1 MFNKFLIPKIS
12 FSILEQLSLNSGN
25 FIFFILAAR
34 FAGPEQF
41 GLFGLLIVSSQLIL
55 TIAIQWILLPITS
68 KSYKFNSIDIFL
80 QVKRKISFLFFLI
93 PIFIWLYSILLSN
106 NNFSLNQYFLVY
118 LLSLIMILSEI
129 SRYFLIR
136 LRVVKKLL
144 ISNIIKWLTGYFLLF
159 NYFDR
164 SDEKFIILLK
174 IFLITL
180 LTGLIIQSILI
191 FFKEKNAYKISEMK
205 PSIKEEIPLL
215 GLGIAN
221 VFNTL
226 IFTVLFNKVD
236 VLAFGALQAFRSITN
251 FYPFILQFLETHY
264 SAILVKNNK
273 TKFIKNIWL
282 KYYTFIT
289 ALVAVIIFLNSEKI
303 VEAIYGEKFIIFNK
317 ILFMQFLIISVQS
330 FSRLL
335 AIQLRLQEKY
345 SAFNRSAIILIL
357 FSIIILIINLINSE
371 LINYYNLI
379 LFILIISIFQ
389 LVNYFK
395 YYRYEKI

>member
-1 MFNKFLIPKIS
+1 
-12 FSILEQLSLNSGN
+12 

-215 GLGIAN
+215 GLGIA
-221 VFNTL
+221 
-226 IFTVLFNKVD
+226 
-236 VLAFGALQAFRSITN
+236 
-251 FYPFILQFLETHY
+251 
-264 SAILVKNNK
+264 
-273 TKFIKNIWL
+273 
-282 KYYTFIT
+282 
-289 ALVAVIIFLNSEKI
+289 
-303 VEAIYGEKFIIFNK
+303 
-317 ILFMQFLIISVQS
+317 
-330 FSRLL
+330 
-335 AIQLRLQEKY
+335 
-345 SAFNRSAIILIL
+345 
-357 FSIIILIINLINSE
+357 
-371 LINYYNLI
+371 
-379 LFILIISIFQ
+379 
-389 LVNYFK
+389 
-395 YYRYEKI
+395 

>member
-317 ILFMQFLIISVQS
+317 ILFMQFLIISAQS

>member
-1 MFNKFLIPKIS
+1 
-12 FSILEQLSLNSGN
+12 
-25 FIFFILAAR
+25 
-34 FAGPEQF
+34 
-41 GLFGLLIVSSQLIL
+41 
-55 TIAIQWILLPITS
+55 
-68 KSYKFNSIDIFL
+68 
-80 QVKRKISFLFFLI
+80 
-93 PIFIWLYSILLSN
+93 
-106 NNFSLNQYFLVY
+106 
-118 LLSLIMILSEI
+118 MILSEI

-264 SAILVKNNK
+264 SSILVKNNK

-282 KYYTFIT
+282 KYYTLIT
-289 ALVAVIIFLNSEKI
+289 SLVAVIIFFNS
-303 VEAIYGEKFIIFNK
+303 
-317 ILFMQFLIISVQS
+317 
-330 FSRLL
+330 
-335 AIQLRLQEKY
+335 
-345 SAFNRSAIILIL
+345 
-357 FSIIILIINLINSE
+357 
-371 LINYYNLI
+371 
-379 LFILIISIFQ
+379 
-389 LVNYFK
+389 
-395 YYRYEKI
+395 

>member
-1 MFNKFLIPKIS
+1 
-12 FSILEQLSLNSGN
+12 
-25 FIFFILAAR
+25 
-34 FAGPEQF
+34 
-41 GLFGLLIVSSQLIL
+41 
-55 TIAIQWILLPITS
+55 
-68 KSYKFNSIDIFL
+68 
-80 QVKRKISFLFFLI
+80 
-93 PIFIWLYSILLSN
+93 
-106 NNFSLNQYFLVY
+106 
-118 LLSLIMILSEI
+118 
-129 SRYFLIR
+129 
-136 LRVVKKLL
+136 
-144 ISNIIKWLTGYFLLF
+144 
-159 NYFDR
+159 
-164 SDEKFIILLK
+164 
-174 IFLITL
+174 
-180 LTGLIIQSILI
+180 
-191 FFKEKNAYKISEMK
+191 
-205 PSIKEEIPLL
+205 
-215 GLGIAN
+215 
-221 VFNTL
+221 
-226 IFTVLFNKVD
+226 NKVD

-317 ILFMQFLIISVQS
+317 ILFMQFLIISAQS